1 VTISRREFNYGLMTA
16 ATLLGGAHRLDALS
30 SPTQMR
36 EPLLDLQQKFLDLRF
51 GMFIHLN
58 MATFEEREWG
68 DPKASPKLFNPARL
82 DTDQWAEAA
91 ASANMGYGCLTTKHH
106 DGFCLW
112 PTKTSSPSVK
122 DSSFPHDIVR
132 SYTDSFR
139 KRGLK
144 VCLYLS
150 ILDLRADIRPYQIT
164 SQKIDLIKTQ
174 LTELLTNYG
183 EITMLIFDGW
193 DCGWARL
200 HYDQLPFRTIYD
212 HIKSLQPN
220 CLVSD
225 HNAGQ
230 YPGPALYY
238 SDIKEYEQHA
248 GQKIPADSLV
258 PSQSGNTLQSEWF
271 WKSDYPKQELT
282 PAKQIVEEWLI
293 PFNQGHCNL
302 ILNVA
307 PNRDGRFDPNA
318 IARLEEIGKLW
329 KNPGPSPKIAASI
342 QITTP
347 NLAFAK
353 RSFASSSADTSGPD
367 LANDNNFR
375 SSWMCDE
382 GQTSG
387 WLEID
392 FDQSVAFN
400 TVSIV
405 ESRYDSDSG
414 AKSRI
419 DSYRVQRW
427 HDGSWSDLAIGKGG
441 NTFQLHQFQRI
452 SAERIRLVLSG
463 STLPPGITEF
473 GVYNEP
479 VGS

>member
-1 VTISRREFNYGLMTA
+1 MTISRREFNYGLMAA
-16 ATLLGGAHRLDALS
+16 ATLISGAHRSDALS
-30 SPTQMR
+30 APTQMR

-68 DPKASPKLFNPARL
+68 DPKASPKLFNPAHL

-112 PTKTSSPSVK
+112 PTQTSSRSVK
-122 DSSFPHDIVR
+122 DSSFAHDIVR
-132 SYTDSFR
+132 SYSDSFR

-144 VCLYLS
+144 VCLYFS

-164 SQKIDLIKTQ
+164 SQKVDLIKAQ

-183 EITMLIFDGW
+183 EITMVIFDGW

-212 HIKSLQPN
+212 HIKRLQPN

-230 YPGPALYY
+230 FPEPALYY

-258 PSQSGNTLQSEWF
+258 PSQSGTTLQSQWF
-271 WKSDYPKQELT
+271 WKSDYPQQELT
-282 PAKQIVEEWLI
+282 SAKQIVEEWLV

-307 PNRDGRFDPNA
+307 PNRDGRFDQNA
-318 IARLEEIGKLW
+318 IARLEEIGRLW
-329 KNPGPSPKIAASI
+329 KNPGPSPQIVPSI

-353 RSFASSSADTSGPD
+353 RSFASSSADGSGPD

-375 SSWMCDE
+375 SSWMCDD
-382 GQTSG
+382 GQMSG
-387 WLEID
+387 WLQID
-392 FDQSVAFN
+392 FDQPVAFN

-405 ESRYDSDSG
+405 EARYDAGSG
-414 AKSRI
+414 SKSRI
-419 DSYRVQRW
+419 ESYRVQRW
-427 HDGSWSDLAIGKGG
+427 HDGSWSDLATGKGG
-441 NTFQLHQFQRI
+441 NTFHLHQFERI

-463 STLPPGITEF
+463 STLPPGIAEF

-479 VGS
+479 L